1 MSDHLHYFLEEVN
14 EGECNHYVM
23 KNCHSLE
30 ARREDRKLDISVNMR
45 NLKLKI
51 ENLWCCTH
59 KNKQTQETHFL
70 LTTLPCSQGMN
81 YERVLLDQTEPKGHK
96 AYP

>member
-51 ENLWCCTH
+51 ENL
-59 KNKQTQETHFL
+59 
-70 LTTLPCSQGMN
+70 
-81 YERVLLDQTEPKGHK
+81 
-96 AYP
+96 